1 MGKCNSLFGLWARRP
16 GRLANVCVCGGLHCT
31 PCNASLSH
39 ISITQLCHMS
49 RMLPLI
55 LTLAI
60 AEPESDEET
69 EVQGGEVT
77 CFYGCSVTAE
87 QSYYSNPDLW
97 GV

>member
-1 MGKCNSLFGLWARRP
+1 
-16 GRLANVCVCGGLHCT
+16 
-31 PCNASLSH
+31 
-39 ISITQLCHMS
+39 MS

-55 LTLAI
+55 LTLAM
-60 AEPESDEET
+60 AEPGSDEET

-77 CFYGCSVTAE
+77 CFYSCFVTAE